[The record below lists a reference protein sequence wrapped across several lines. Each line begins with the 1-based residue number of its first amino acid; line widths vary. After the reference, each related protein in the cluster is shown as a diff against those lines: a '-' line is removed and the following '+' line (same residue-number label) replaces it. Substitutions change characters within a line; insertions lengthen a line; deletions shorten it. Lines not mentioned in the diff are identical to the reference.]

1 MIDRTDEDHPES
13 EGQTGSLLDINLTDV
28 LQVLSVN
35 KKTCTLFLK
44 KGDEKGEIYLK
55 DGKIVDAKKGAING
69 EDALFYLLDW
79 EGADFYIG
87 TSVEEN
93 VSARIEKDIH
103 SLILDWIEYR
113 ETHKEKEGIPEKPEI
128 EEKKTE
134 ETEIA
139 VDDTLEFLRQLQAD
153 GLIKAIN
160 DAAG

>member
-1 MIDRTDEDHPES
+1 MTNHSDENRPE
-13 EGQTGSLLDINLTDV
+13 EEHTGSLLDINLTDV

-44 KGDEKGEIYLK
+44 KGNEKGEIYLK
-55 DGKIVDAKKGAING
+55 DGRIVDAKTGSISG
-69 EDALFYLLDW
+69 ESALFHLLDW

-93 VSARIEKDIH
+93 VSVRIEKDIH

-113 ETHKEKEGIPEKPEI
+113 ETHRDREEITAQNVSVETVKEEVN
-128 EEKKTE
+128 TVVD
-134 ETEIA
+134 ETF
-139 VDDTLEFLRQLQAD
+139 EFLKRLEAE

-160 DAAG
+160 NAA

>member
-1 MIDRTDEDHPES
+1 MTSHSDEYHPE
-13 EGQTGSLLDINLTDV
+13 EEHTGSLLDINLTDV

-44 KGDEKGEIYLK
+44 KGNEKGEIYLK
-55 DGKIVDAKKGAING
+55 DGRIVDARAGSISG
-69 EDALFYLLDW
+69 EPALFHLLDW

-93 VSARIEKDIH
+93 VTVRIEKDIH

-113 ETHKEKEGIPEKPEI
+113 DTHKETQELTEQPVSSETA
-128 EEKKTE
+128 TE
-134 ETEIA
+134 EVNIV
-139 VDDTLEFLRQLQAD
+139 VDETLEFLKRLESE

-160 DAAG
+160 NAS